1 MCFVVSSR
9 ETDKKCETRRYY
21 MLCQGWSLFLRKIRS
36 LSVVEQRRKVKAMT
50 PMRQLMG
57 EVLRTCRRAQGM
69 TLRDLS
75 SKARVSLSYIS
86 EIERGQKEPSSE
98 LLAALADALEIPLS
112 NVLSQVSSLLEL
124 EEATEFATVAELSA
138 KDVAMSAA

>member
-1 MCFVVSSR
+1 
-9 ETDKKCETRRYY
+9 
-21 MLCQGWSLFLRKIRS
+21 
-36 LSVVEQRRKVKAMT
+36 MT

-57 EVLRTCRRAQGM
+57 EVLRARRRAQGL

-75 SKARVSLSYIS
+75 SRARVSLSYIS

-112 NVLSQVSSLLEL
+112 QVLLQVSDLLEL
-124 EEATEFATVAELSA
+124 DEAADLATVAAIGSS
-138 KDVAMSAA
+138 DVSMSAA

>member
-1 MCFVVSSR
+1 
-9 ETDKKCETRRYY
+9 
-21 MLCQGWSLFLRKIRS
+21 
-36 LSVVEQRRKVKAMT
+36 MT

-57 EVLRTCRRAQGM
+57 EVLRTRRRAQGM

-124 EEATEFATVAELSA
+124 EEVTEFATVAELSA

>member
-1 MCFVVSSR
+1 M
-9 ETDKKCETRRYY
+9 T
-21 MLCQGWSLFLRKIRS
+21 
-36 LSVVEQRRKVKAMT
+36 MT

-57 EVLRTCRRAQGM
+57 EVLRARRRAQGL

-98 LLAALADALEIPLS
+98 LLAALADALEVP
-112 NVLSQVSSLLEL
+112 LSQVLLQVSDLLEL
-124 EEATEFATVAELSA
+124 DEAAELATVAAIGSS
-138 KDVAMSAA
+138 DVSMSAA

>member
-1 MCFVVSSR
+1 
-9 ETDKKCETRRYY
+9 
-21 MLCQGWSLFLRKIRS
+21 
-36 LSVVEQRRKVKAMT
+36 MT

-57 EVLRTCRRAQGM
+57 EVLRTRRRAQGM

>member
-1 MCFVVSSR
+1 M
-9 ETDKKCETRRYY
+9 T
-21 MLCQGWSLFLRKIRS
+21 
-36 LSVVEQRRKVKAMT
+36 MT

-57 EVLRTCRRAQGM
+57 EVLRARRRAQGL

-75 SKARVSLSYIS
+75 SRARVSLSYIS

-112 NVLSQVSSLLEL
+112 QVLLQVSDLLEL
-124 EEATEFATVAELSA
+124 DEAADLATVAAIGSS
-138 KDVAMSAA
+138 DVSMSAA

>member
-1 MCFVVSSR
+1 M
-9 ETDKKCETRRYY
+9 T
-21 MLCQGWSLFLRKIRS
+21 
-36 LSVVEQRRKVKAMT
+36 MT

-57 EVLRTCRRAQGM
+57 EVLRTRRLAQGL

-75 SKARVSLSYIS
+75 SKALVSLSYIS

-112 NVLSQVSSLLEL
+112 NVLLQVSALLEL
-124 EEATEFATVAELSA
+124 DEAAELATVAELSA
-138 KDVAMSAA
+138 SDVAMSAA

>member
-1 MCFVVSSR
+1 M
-9 ETDKKCETRRYY
+9 T
-21 MLCQGWSLFLRKIRS
+21 
-36 LSVVEQRRKVKAMT
+36 MT

-57 EVLRTCRRAQGM
+57 EVLRARRRAQGM

-98 LLAALADALEIPLS
+98 LLAALADALDIPLS
-112 NVLSQVSSLLEL
+112 NVLLQVSALLEL
-124 EEATEFATVAELSA
+124 DEAAELATVAEIGAS
-138 KDVAMSAA
+138 DVAMSAA